1 RDVYGLWHGRLPRVR
16 GPAGARRLRPRMQ
29 GRARLPRRRRRVV
42 DAAVSSALLDQRMSI
57 DLSVDIGGLKLRG
70 PVMAA
75 SGTFGYGTEVP
86 LLERRAIG
94 AMVSKGIFVR
104 PRAGTP
110 PPRIVET
117 PSGMLNAIGLQGPG
131 VDGLIRDYASQW
143 ATWDF
148 PVFVNING
156 ESVDEYGE
164 LTARL
169 DGVPGVAGFEINISC
184 PNVEQGGI
192 YFGNDPRAAAAV
204 TEAVRRRTDLPVWVK
219 LTPMVTEIGV
229 IARACEAAG
238 ADALCA
244 INTFVGMSIDL
255 HSMQPRLSFRTGG
268 LSGPAIRPLAVHL
281 AHQAARA
288 VSIPVI
294 GIGGIMRA
302 DDALEFLV
310 AGCAAV
316 QVGTATFVNP
326 NAIAEVHD
334 GIAAFLDS
342 RGFSSLSS
350 LPRYLPRD

>member
-1 RDVYGLWHGRLPRVR
+1 
-16 GPAGARRLRPRMQ
+16 M
-29 GRARLPRRRRRVV
+29 
-42 DAAVSSALLDQRMSI
+42 AVT
-57 DLSVDIGGLKLRG
+57 IGSLKLRG
-70 PVMAA
+70 PVLAA

-86 LLERRAIG
+86 LLERSALG
-94 AMVSKGIFVR
+94 GMVSKGIFLR
-104 PRAGTP
+104 PRTGTP

-131 VDGLIRDYASQW
+131 ADALIRDYAPEW
-143 ATWDF
+143 AGWDY
-148 PVFVNING
+148 PVLVNING
-156 ESVDEYGE
+156 ESAAEYSE

-184 PNVEQGGI
+184 PNVEQGGL

-204 TEAVRRRTDLPVWVK
+204 TEAVRRRTRLPVWVK
-219 LTPMVTEIGV
+219 LTPMVTDIGV
-229 IARACEAAG
+229 IARAVEAAG

-244 INTFVGMSIDL
+244 VNTFVGMSIDL
-255 HSMQPRLSFRTGG
+255 NTSRPRLSFRTGG

-294 GIGGIMRA
+294 GVGGIMHA
-302 DDALEFLV
+302 EDALEFLV
-310 AGCAAV
+310 AGCSAV

-326 NAIAEVHD
+326 RAIAEVNA
-334 GIAAFLDS
+334 GIASHLDS
-342 RGFSSLSS
+342 HHLSSLAD